1 MFFKKRKE
9 KQRSRI
15 KMFMLP
21 PSPFTM
27 SCATKTQLNTGG
39 ARCVF
44 SFLFFFNHQLAK
56 ISSLYIYSP
65 SPCYK
70 EEKGFS
76 VIRQTRKQT
85 KQRHAPVRPNS
96 PSCPELSIYKHHY
109 ISQSLLLIRHT
120 GIISSR
126 LSPPLRVS

>member
-1 MFFKKRKE
+1 
-9 KQRSRI
+9 
-15 KMFMLP
+15 MLP

-27 SCATKTQLNTGG
+27 SCATKTQLNTAG

-44 SFLFFFNHQLAK
+44 SFLFFSFFYHQLAK
-56 ISSLYIYSP
+56 ISSLYIYSL

-85 KQRHAPVRPNS
+85 KQQHAPVRPNS

>member
-1 MFFKKRKE
+1 MCNEDSVKHSRSAVCIFF
-9 KQRSRI
+9 
-15 KMFMLP
+15 P
-21 PSPFTM
+21 
-27 SCATKTQLNTGG
+27 
-39 ARCVF
+39 
-44 SFLFFFNHQLAK
+44 FFFFFYHQLAK
-56 ISSLYIYSP
+56 ISSLYIYSL

-85 KQRHAPVRPNS
+85 KQQHAPVRPNS